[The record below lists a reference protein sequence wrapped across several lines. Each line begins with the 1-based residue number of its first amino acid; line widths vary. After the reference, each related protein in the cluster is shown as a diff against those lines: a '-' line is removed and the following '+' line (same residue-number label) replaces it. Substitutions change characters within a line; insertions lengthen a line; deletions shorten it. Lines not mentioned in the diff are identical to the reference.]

1 VIEVKKLIIFTF
13 CMFITSMIL
22 SFIVLPS
29 ISKAVQAPTAVNTE
43 VSSQIVSNAYGN
55 SKPESDIS
63 GADVSSR
70 AAKYIV
76 KAYNGIV
83 AVFKVN
89 NEYPFKVLDVSVES
103 LPYADQDML
112 NKGIYV
118 ADDQELNSILEDYGS

>member
-1 VIEVKKLIIFTF
+1 MKKLIIFTS

-29 ISKAVQAPTAVNTE
+29 ISKAVQAPPAGNTE
-43 VSSQIVSNAYGN
+43 ISSQTVSHPYGN
-55 SKPESDIS
+55 SKPESYMS
-63 GADVSSR
+63 EADVSSR
-70 AAKYIV
+70 ASKYVV

-83 AVFKVN
+83 AVFKMN
-89 NEYPFKVLDVSVES
+89 DEFPFKVLDVSVES